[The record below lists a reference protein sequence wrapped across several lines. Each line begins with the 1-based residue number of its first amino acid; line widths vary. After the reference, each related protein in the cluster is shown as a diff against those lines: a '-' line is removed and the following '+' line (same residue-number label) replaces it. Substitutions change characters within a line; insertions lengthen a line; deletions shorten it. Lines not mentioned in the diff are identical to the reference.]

1 MKNWRLP
8 GRKRGIQK
16 SIDRY
21 DITGKGSVLVKNSR
35 FAALLLAC
43 MLVLSWASCRNAFA
57 ETSGDAL
64 EWWQRTNVYEVY
76 VNSFQDTDGNGY
88 GDIQGVTRRL
98 DYLKSLGVGA
108 VWLTPVFVSPM
119 EDNGY
124 DVADYYAI
132 NPLYGSNED
141 MDALIEEAGRR
152 GMRIVMD
159 LVYNHTSDQHEWFKE
174 SMQSRDNAYSDW
186 YIWRDAK
193 PDGSAPT
200 NWRSIFGGSAWAW
213 CESRQQYYLHTFAP
227 SQPDLN
233 WENPDVRQAL
243 YDIANYWV
251 NKGVGGFR
259 MDAIPYIKKPA
270 VFKDGTPDGTDG
282 MADVHAMTV
291 NSPGILDFLH
301 EFRQQVQDG
310 TDIFT
315 VGEANGVGPDDLSDW
330 VGSDGVFDM
339 IFSFDHFVDGDNWRV
354 EKQWKLTDVKK
365 ALTASQTATAEEGW
379 CPVFFENH
387 DKPRSIDSYFPE
399 DADSVL
405 AGRAMGTVL
414 LTLRGTPFIYEGEEL
429 GYANVAWPSIDD
441 YNDLNSRSQYNSA
454 LSEGYTESEAL
465 SIVHRHSR
473 DNART
478 PMQWNAEA
486 NAGFTTGSPWL
497 AVHDDYTLENAE
509 AEAADPASVLAWY
522 LTLVDFRQDNEV
534 LVNGD
539 YREIAVSS
547 EQIYAFT
554 RENGDDKLLIAVNF
568 SGSDAP
574 VDLSDSGVKSSS
586 DMEILLS
593 SYDDTDKTGHRPDA
607 LRPYEAIIAR
617 IG

>member
-1 MKNWRLP
+1 M
-8 GRKRGIQK
+8 
-16 SIDRY
+16 
-21 DITGKGSVLVKNSR
+21 KNSR
-35 FAALLLAC
+35 FAAMLLVC
-43 MLVLSWASCRNAFA
+43 MLILSLAACPNTLA
-57 ETSGDAL
+57 EASGDAL
-64 EWWQRTNVYEVY
+64 EWWQKTSVYEVY

-88 GDIQGVTRRL
+88 GDIQGVTRHL
-98 DYLKSLGVGA
+98 DHLKSLGVGA
-108 VWLTPVFVSPM
+108 IWLTPVFVSPM

-124 DVADYYAI
+124 DVADYYTI

-141 MDALIEEAGRR
+141 MDTLIEEAGQR
-152 GMRIVMD
+152 GIRIVMD
-159 LVYNHTSDQHEWFKE
+159 LVYNHTSDQHEWFRE

-233 WENPDVRQAL
+233 WENPDVRKAL

-251 NKGVGGFR
+251 DKGVGGFR

-270 VFKDGTPDGTDG
+270 VFEDGKPDGVDG
-282 MADVHAMTV
+282 MSDVHAMTV
-291 NSPGILDFLH
+291 NTPGILDFLH

-339 IFSFDHFVDGDNWRV
+339 IFSFDHLVDGDNWRV

-365 ALTASQTATAEEGW
+365 ALTAAQTVTADEGW
-379 CPVFFENH
+379 YPVFFENH

-399 DADSVL
+399 DADPVL

-429 GYANVAWPSIDD
+429 GYTNVAWPSIDD
-441 YNDLNSRSQYNSA
+441 YNDLNSISQYNSA
-454 LSEGYTESEAL
+454 LSEGFTEAEAL
-465 SIVHRHSR
+465 SFVHRHSR

-486 NAGFTTGSPWL
+486 NAGFTTGTPWL
-497 AVHDDYTLENAE
+497 PVHDDYASENAQ
-509 AEAADPASVLAWY
+509 AEASDPASVLAWY
-522 LTLVDFRQDNEV
+522 LTLADFRQANEV
-534 LVNGD
+534 LCDGD
-539 YREIAVSS
+539 YREVAPSS
-547 EQIYAFT
+547 EQVYAFT
-554 RENGDDKLLIAVNF
+554 RENGDDRLLIAVNF
-568 SGSDAP
+568 SGAQAP
-574 VDLSDSGVKSSS
+574 VDLSGSGIESFDGV
-586 DMEILLS
+586 EVLLS
-593 SYDDTDKTGHRPDA
+593 SYDDIEATAGSPES
-607 LRPYEAIIAR
+607 LRPYEAIVAR
-617 IG
+617 IR